1 MLTANDI
8 HNKEFKRSF
17 RGDDEDEIDE
27 FLDQVVNDFD
37 LLSRENV
44 SLKADLARAE
54 KTNEEYKQLKDD
66 INNTLLMAQKT
77 AADQMAAAKQ
87 AASEQRENT
96 AKECQNMKRE
106 AEIAAR
112 KTVNDA
118 QAEGE
123 RILND
128 ARAKAQAVIAEYDR
142 LVRSKN
148 RYLRHIKQSLE
159 AQLAVVDQTL
169 SEVPDP
175 DKQPI
180 DEEET
185 KPAPELSGTQAEALQ
200 EAVAAKNGDDASADT
215 KDAKA
220 DEADPSDGKDE
231 KTSHGQWQPH
241 AGASAQNRQDVQD
254 R

>member
-17 RGDDEDEIDE
+17 RGYDEDEIDE

-96 AKECQNMKRE
+96 AKECQNMK
-106 AEIAAR
+106 R

>member
-17 RGDDEDEIDE
+17 RGYDEDEIDE

-118 QAEGE
+118 QAE
-123 RILND
+123 
-128 ARAKAQAVIAEYDR
+128 
-142 LVRSKN
+142 
-148 RYLRHIKQSLE
+148 
-159 AQLAVVDQTL
+159 
-169 SEVPDP
+169 
-175 DKQPI
+175 
-180 DEEET
+180 
-185 KPAPELSGTQAEALQ
+185 ALQ